1 MRKDRPMTN
10 RIRLQ
15 VIVMFLLATFSVTFA
30 GPPLVDAATPTKI
43 VLRYNQGSQTLFV
56 NVTHQVPNP
65 GNHYVELI
73 EVFKNSIFQLNR
85 TYPEQQFH
93 FGRNDTFSISASNGD
108 NLTVIATCSRND
120 FLSKSIIVS
129 DSTETTTDS
138 TSPTQTTTTGPTAP
152 PEPIEPL
159 DPSIAVGVGF
169 VGAVVFIIAFV
180 MYKEGYITQIA
191 QRVRP

>member
-1 MRKDRPMTN
+1 MTN

-15 VIVMFLLATFSVTFA
+15 VIAIFLLAAFTATFA
-30 GPPLVDAATPTKI
+30 SPPLVNAEAPTKI
-43 VLRYNQGSQTLFV
+43 VLRYNQGTHTLFV
-56 NVTHQVPNP
+56 NVTHEVPNP

-73 EVFKNSIFQLNR
+73 EVFKNNVFQLNR
-85 TYPEQQFH
+85 TYSEQQFH

-108 NLTVIATCSRND
+108 NLTVIATCSRDD

-129 DSTETTTDS
+129 DSTETTTTADS
-138 TSPTQTTTTGPTAP
+138 TSPTQTTTTEPAAP

>member
-1 MRKDRPMTN
+1 MTN

-15 VIVMFLLATFSVTFA
+15 VIAVFLLAAFTAAFA
-30 GPPLVDAATPTKI
+30 GPPLVDAETPTKI
-43 VLRYNQGSQTLFV
+43 VLRYNQGTQTLFV

-65 GNHYVELI
+65 GNHYIELI
-73 EVFKNSIFQLNR
+73 EVFKNSVFQLNR
-85 TYPEQQFH
+85 TYPDQQFN

-108 NLTVIATCSRND
+108 NLTVIATCSRDD

-129 DSTETTTDS
+129 DFTETTTTSDS
-138 TSPTQTTTTGPTAP
+138 TSPAQTTTTEPTAP

-169 VGAVVFIIAFV
+169 AGAVVFIIAFV
-180 MYKEGYITQIA
+180 MYKEGYITQIT

>member
-1 MRKDRPMTN
+1 MTN
-10 RIRLQ
+10 SIRLQ
-15 VIVMFLLATFSVTFA
+15 AIAIFLLAALTATFA
-30 GPPLVDAATPTKI
+30 GPPLVDAANPAKI
-43 VLRYNQGSQTLFV
+43 VLRYNQGTQTLFV

-73 EVFKNSIFQLNR
+73 EVFKNSVFHFNR

-93 FGRNDTFSISASNGD
+93 FGRNDTFSISASSGD
-108 NLTVIATCSRND
+108 NLTVIATCSRGD

-129 DSTETTTDS
+129 DSTETTTTTDN
-138 TSPTQTTTTGPTAP
+138 TSPTQNTTTEPTGP

-180 MYKEGYITQIA
+180 MYKEGYVTPSDEGIYL
-191 QRVRP
+191 

>member
-1 MRKDRPMTN
+1 MTN
-10 RIRLQ
+10 SIRFRA
-15 VIVMFLLATFSVTFA
+15 ITFLLLAALTATFA
-30 GPPLVDAATPTKI
+30 GPTHVEAENPTKI
-43 VLRYNQGSQTLFV
+43 VLRYNQDTQTLFV

-65 GNHYVELI
+65 GNHYIELI
-73 EVFKNSIFQLNR
+73 EVFKNSVFQFNR
-85 TYPEQQFH
+85 TYPEQQFN
-93 FGRNDTFSISASNGD
+93 FGRNDTFSISASSGD

-129 DSTETTTDS
+129 ESTETTTTTDS
-138 TSPTQTTTTGPTAP
+138 TSPTEATTTEPTEP

-159 DPSIAVGVGF
+159 DPSVALGVGF

>member
-1 MRKDRPMTN
+1 MTN

-15 VIVMFLLATFSVTFA
+15 VIAVFLLAAFTAAFA
-30 GPPLVDAATPTKI
+30 GPPLVDAETPTKI
-43 VLRYNQGSQTLFV
+43 VLRYNQGTQTLFV

-65 GNHYVELI
+65 GNHYIELI
-73 EVFKNSIFQLNR
+73 EVFKNSVFQLNR
-85 TYPEQQFH
+85 TYPDQQFN

-108 NLTVIATCSRND
+108 NLTVIATCSRDD

-129 DSTETTTDS
+129 DSTETPETIDS
-138 TSPTQTTTTGPTAP
+138 ISPIQTTTTEPTPP
-152 PEPIEPL
+152 PEPPEPL

-169 VGAVVFIIAFV
+169 AGAVVFIIAFV
-180 MYKEGYITQIA
+180 MYKEGYITQIT